1 MAKLFSAG
9 VAVAVRLPMFKPP
22 LQALAYIE
30 DFSGVKLQMAI
41 FAGAN
46 WNSQGYQEGRRH
58 APLIFLKVVS
68 NTADSAMKMMTV
80 IMMARPLVDDACAAG
95 TGVFR
100 CCGSS

>member
-1 MAKLFSAG
+1 MY
-9 VAVAVRLPMFKPP
+9 RW
-22 LQALAYIE
+22 
-30 DFSGVKLQMAI
+30 AI
-41 FAGAN
+41 RRAN

-100 CCGSS
+100 C